1 MLKPRI
7 LNTKDGKLKVEA
19 SNSDEGMNY
28 ARKVLKRKG
37 YTEQKIDEFCSDAI
51 KMQGEPLS
59 PTFNKKIIF
68 DFAKFGLAAIK
79 IAYEYAFEQLGEKYI
94 EDKVAKLFSK
104 ELYRAVETD
113 KNNINPSNELA
124 KFVSFAINNLELQRI
139 LTNHRED
146 LKTSNMD
153 VLHTIFFIK
162 DYNSLY
168 CILNLFMEDTIS
180 FLIKVTENADEY
192 KVNLPVTLV
201 FKDGREVTF

>member
-1 MLKPRI
+1 M
-7 LNTKDGKLKVEA
+7 
-19 SNSDEGMNY
+19 
-28 ARKVLKRKG
+28 
-37 YTEQKIDEFCSDAI
+37 
-51 KMQGEPLS
+51 
-59 PTFNKKIIF
+59 
-68 DFAKFGLAAIK
+68 
-79 IAYEYAFEQLGEKYI
+79 
-94 EDKVAKLFSK
+94 
-104 ELYRAVETD
+104 
-113 KNNINPSNELA
+113 
-124 KFVSFAINNLELQRI
+124 SFAINNLELQRI